1 LRSGWIL
8 YHSAEFAR
16 LKPGLLLGTRQ
27 SSSVDA
33 QRFWGVSM
41 VKLEDGIFDQAVKV
55 QGARPGQVQHIGSA
69 RKAAEWLLNKWPM
82 KIDTAK
88 ARAARKACLEVLEG
102 QRKAAAARQA
112 FRDAAEEAGILIG
125 DDNPPPPK
133 PMMRKT

>member
-1 LRSGWIL
+1 LSSLRRIRPL
-8 YHSAEFAR
+8 NTR
-16 LKPGLLLGTRQ
+16 LLLATRQ

-41 VKLEDGIFDQAVKV
+41 VKLEDGIFDPAVKV
-55 QGARPGQVQHIGSA
+55 QGAPAGQVQHIGSA
-69 RKAAEWLLNKWPM
+69 RKAAEWLINKWPM

-88 ARAARKACLEVLEG
+88 ARAAHKACLEVLGG

-125 DDNPPPPK
+125 DDNTPPPK

>member
-1 LRSGWIL
+1 
-8 YHSAEFAR
+8 
-16 LKPGLLLGTRQ
+16 
-27 SSSVDA
+27 
-33 QRFWGVSM
+33 M

-55 QGARPGQVQHIGSA
+55 QGARAGQVQHIGSA

-88 ARAARKACLEVLEG
+88 ARAAHKACLEVLGG
-102 QRKAAAARQA
+102 QRTAAAARQA

-133 PMMRKT
+133 PMMQKT